1 MKTANIRTVRHDLAT
16 VLGHVRNGETV
27 AITYRK
33 RTVALLTPPPRAE
46 AERDRPWSG
55 LSARLERLQAQPM
68 PRETA
73 ADMLAADRERY

>member
-1 MKTANIRTVRHDLAT
+1 MRTANIRTVRHDLAT
-16 VLGHVRNGETV
+16 VLDHIRNGETV

-46 AERDRPWSG
+46 AKRDRPWSG

-68 PRETA
+68 SRQTA
-73 ADMLAADRERY
+73 AEMLAADRERY